1 MINPALN
8 FPPFNT
14 LSDEVLANL
23 RPKLILKTYAKDSF
37 IFTKGQPSLGYLLI
51 IAAGSAGIVVESEK
65 GSKDSSN
72 IVSIRHAGDFF
83 GETVVLTGK
92 TYPASVKAVEEL
104 TCYLLKREIFEDL
117 LQTHNK
123 FASFFNNILTDRLRD
138 LYEQMVQEPVVDPYG
153 PSSEPFKHRLE
164 DIMSTPVITCSP
176 STPISQVART
186 FSQQHISTIAIVGT
200 TGKLLGLVSER
211 ALINKV
217 LALDCNPA
225 TVLASDIMDKTPPIL
240 AGNAFF
246 YEALLTMIKR
256 QDKYILV
263 AENGFPLGVITM
275 GDLTRLRKTS
285 TLSIVSRIEAAETT
299 AELSYAAELI
309 QKVTVNMVSEKA
321 SANEIC
327 EVVSELNDLITRRLL
342 VLAEDALKKRG
353 LGQPPLDYCWLTL
366 GSGGRKEQTLSSD
379 QDNALIYAEPAQDQ
393 EQQVKEYFLT
403 LANFVVNGLEEAG
416 FPKCQH
422 NIMASNPL
430 WCQSLQAWKATGNG
444 WISSLNEESLRKFTL
459 FLDFRAV
466 YGQVKLAQE
475 LRDFAH
481 RLFRLAPSIL
491 HHLAKDDLRTRVP
504 LGIFKQ
510 VILEKKPGHKDEVD
524 IKGSACIH
532 IVDCIR
538 IFALRE
544 NILETSTL
552 ARLSKLV
559 SLEAISADD
568 AEYYEAAYLSLM
580 MFRIRGN
587 LQKSSQGLRPDNY
600 VNPNKLSKRQR
611 SVLRESIIAVDRLQT
626 FTGSSF
632 RVEGYL

>member
-1 MINPALN
+1 MIYSALN

-14 LSDEVLANL
+14 LSDVVIADLI
-23 RPKLILKTYAKDSF
+23 PKLILKTYPKDSF
-37 IFTKGQPSLGYLLI
+37 IFTKGQQSLGFLLI
-51 IAAGSAGIVVESEK
+51 ILAGSAGIVVDGE
-65 GSKDSSN
+65 KDSSN
-72 IVSIRHAGDFF
+72 VVGLRKPGDFF
-83 GETVVLTGK
+83 GETVILTGK

-104 TCYLLKREIFEDL
+104 TCYLLKKEIFEDL
-117 LQTHNK
+117 LQSHSK
-123 FASFFNNILTDRLRD
+123 FASFFNNILTDRLRE
-138 LYEQMVQEPVVDPYG
+138 LYEQMVHESVDSYG
-153 PSSEPFKHRLE
+153 LSSEPFKHRLK

-176 STPISQVART
+176 STPIGQVARI
-186 FSQQHISTIAIVGT
+186 FSQQHISTIVIIGT
-200 TGKLLGLVSER
+200 TGKFLGLVSER
-211 ALINKV
+211 DLINKV
-217 LALDCNPA
+217 LALDCNP
-225 TVLASDIMDKTPPIL
+225 TIVLASDIMDKSPPTL
-240 AGNAFF
+240 PADAFF

-285 TLSIVSRIEAAETT
+285 TLSIVSRIESAKTT
-299 AELSYAAELI
+299 TELSYAAKLI
-309 QKVTVNMVSEKA
+309 QKVTVNMVSDKA

-342 VLAEDALKKRG
+342 VLAEEALDKRG
-353 LGQPPLDYCWLTL
+353 LGLPPLDYCWLTL

-379 QDNALIYAEPAQDQ
+379 QDNALIYAESPQNQ

-403 LANFVVNGLEEAG
+403 LADFVVNGLEEAG

-422 NIMASNPL
+422 KIMANNPE
-430 WCQSLQAWKATGNG
+430 WCQSLPAWKNSGNS
-444 WISSLNEESLRKFTL
+444 WIFAPTEDSFRKFTI

-466 YGQVKLAQE
+466 FGQEKLAQE

-491 HHLAKDDLRTRVP
+491 HHMAKDDLQTRVP
-504 LGIFKQ
+504 LGLFKQ
-510 VILEKKPGHKDEVD
+510 VILEKKQGHKDEVD
-524 IKGSACIH
+524 IKGSACVH

-544 NILETSTL
+544 NILDTSTL
-552 ARLSKLV
+552 ARLNKLV
-559 SLEAISADD
+559 SLEVISADD

-587 LQKSSQGLRPDNY
+587 LQKLSKGLVPDNY
-600 VNPNKLSKRQR
+600 VNPSTLSKRQR
-611 SVLRESIIAVDRLQT
+611 TVLRESLIAIERLQT

>member
-1 MINPALN
+1 MIYPSLD

-14 LSDEVLANL
+14 LSDEVIADLM
-23 RPKLILKTYAKDSF
+23 PKLILKTYAKDTF
-37 IFTKGQPSLGYLLI
+37 IFTKGQPSIGFLLI
-51 IAAGSAGIVVESEK
+51 IIAGTAGIIAE
-65 GSKDSSN
+65 GDNPSSN
-72 IVSIRHAGDFF
+72 VLSLRYAGDLF
-83 GETVVLTGK
+83 GESILTGK

-104 TCYLLKREIFEDL
+104 TCYLLKKEIFEDL
-117 LQTHNK
+117 LQTQNN
-123 FASFFNNILTDRLRD
+123 FAGFFSNILTQRLRD
-138 LYEQMVQEPVVDPYG
+138 MYDQMVQEQPFDSYG
-153 PSSEPFKHRLE
+153 HSSEPFKHRLK
-164 DIMSTPVITCSP
+164 DIMSTPVMTCSP
-176 STPISQVART
+176 STPISQVARI
-186 FSQQHISTIAIVGT
+186 FSQQHISTIVIIGT

-211 ALINKV
+211 DLINKV

-225 TVLASDIMDKTPPIL
+225 IVFASDIMDKTPPTL
-240 AGNAFF
+240 PPDAFF

-256 QDKYILV
+256 HDKYILI

-285 TLSIVSRIEAAETT
+285 TLSIVSRIESAKTT
-299 AELSYAAELI
+299 TELSHAAKLI
-309 QKVTVNMVSEKA
+309 QKVTVNMVSDKA

-342 VLAEDALKKRG
+342 VLAEEALEKCG
-353 LGQPPLDYCWLTL
+353 LGLPPLDYCWLTL

-379 QDNALIYAEPAQDQ
+379 QDNALIYAEPPLDQ
-393 EQQVKEYFLT
+393 EQAIKEYFLT

-422 NIMASNPL
+422 NIMASNPD
-430 WCQSLQAWKATGNG
+430 WCQSLQAWKTSGDS
-444 WISSLNEESLRKFTL
+444 WIFTPTEDSFRKFTI

-466 YGQVKLAQE
+466 YGQEKLAQE

-491 HHLAKDDLRTRVP
+491 HHMAKDDLQTRVP
-504 LGIFKQ
+504 LGLFKQ
-510 VILEKKPGHKDEVD
+510 IILDKKQGHKDEVD
-524 IKGSACIH
+524 IKGSACVH

-538 IFALRE
+538 IFAMRE
-544 NILETSTL
+544 GILDTSTL
-552 ARLSKLV
+552 ARLNKLV

-587 LQKSSQGLRPDNY
+587 LQKLSQGLVPDNY
-600 VNPNKLSKRQR
+600 LKPSDLSKRQR
-611 SVLRESIIAVDRLQT
+611 TVLRESLIAIDRLQT